1 MEKWQDPRVIAF
13 WIAIIV
19 VLIVT
24 IILFVVRIMH
34 VGYKRMTEAN
44 LREAQL
50 KLEHQQKLMETN
62 LIAQENERQRIAADL
77 HDGLIGKLTVIR
89 MKSQIGAEA
98 AEVENLLQDSITEA
112 RRISHDLTP
121 PLLEHSPLAD
131 LIENL
136 LDPWHQKMDI
146 AYQTDIRTTDALSP
160 QQKLQ
165 MLRVVQE
172 LLTNIIKHAQA
183 EKVTVHL
190 RQSPNMLCLY
200 VTDNGKGFDTAQL
213 AKGLGLNSMELRMQ
227 YLNAKHKVKSA
238 SGKGTR
244 TIVAAKT
251 A

>member
-62 LIAQENERQRIAADL
+62 LVAQERERQRIAADL

-98 AEVENLLQDSITEA
+98 TEVENLLQDSINEA

-136 LDPWHQKMDI
+136 LDPWQQKMAID
-146 AYQTDIRTTDALSP
+146 YQTDIRIQDNLPP

-183 EKVTVHL
+183 QKVTVHL
-190 RQSPNMLCLY
+190 RQSAHTMCLC
-200 VTDNGKGFDTAQL
+200 VTDDGKGFDTAQL

-238 SGKGTR
+238 PGKGTR
-244 TIVAAKT
+244 TIVAAQT
-251 A
+251 I

>member
-34 VGYKRMTEAN
+34 IGYKRMTEAN

-62 LIAQENERQRIAADL
+62 LVAQERERQRIAADL

-89 MKSQIGAEA
+89 MKSQIGAEP
-98 AEVENLLQDSITEA
+98 AEVENLVQDSITEA

-136 LDPWHQKMDI
+136 LEPWQQKMAID
-146 AYQTDIRTTDALSP
+146 YQTDIRVEDNLQL

-190 RQSPNMLCLY
+190 RQSGTTLCLC

-238 SGKGTR
+238 PGKGTR
-244 TIVAAKT
+244 TVIAAKT

>member
-50 KLEHQQKLMETN
+50 KLEYQQKLMETN
-62 LIAQENERQRIAADL
+62 LVAQERERQRIAADL

-98 AEVENLLQDSITEA
+98 TEEENLLQDSITEA

-136 LDPWHQKMDI
+136 LDPWQQKMAID
-146 AYQTDIRTTDALSP
+146 YQTDIRIQDNLPP

-190 RQSPNMLCLY
+190 RQSAHTMCLC
-200 VTDNGKGFDTAQL
+200 VTDDGKGFDTAQL

-238 SGKGTR
+238 PGKGTR
-244 TIVAAKT
+244 TIVAAQT
-251 A
+251 L